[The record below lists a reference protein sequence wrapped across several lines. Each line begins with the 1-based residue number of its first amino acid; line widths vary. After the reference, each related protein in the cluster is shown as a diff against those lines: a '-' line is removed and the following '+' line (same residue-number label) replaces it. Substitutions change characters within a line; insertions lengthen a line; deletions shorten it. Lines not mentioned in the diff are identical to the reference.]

1 MTETISDDRVPQ
13 SVKDALE
20 KRYAGASVEAWT
32 YTAEYE
38 ADISVDGKEVEITF
52 DQHGDILQIETEID
66 PETLPAAVKD
76 RLAQDFPTAT
86 IEEAETVEIPEA
98 GLEFYEVELDED
110 GESVEIH
117 IHTDGRILDVDED
130 L

>member
-20 KRYAGASVEAWT
+20 KRYAGASVAAWT

-98 GLEFYEVELDED
+98 GLEFFEVELDED